1 MDLMILIIE
10 IMFENFI
17 SHLNLNLRDNE
28 IALIKC
34 MYYVEG
40 FIEGYIEGFVEGF
53 VVGFVWMVVYPIP
66 KLIILVVIFYVIG
79 GDHPL

>member
-1 MDLMILIIE
+1 
-10 IMFENFI
+10 
-17 SHLNLNLRDNE
+17 
-28 IALIKC
+28 

-53 VVGFVWMVVYPIP
+53 VVGFVWMVMVYPIP